1 MLIPKNIRNIF
12 TTIQLLSKSNQTFLK
27 VKRIRNLDGIYE
39 KYSAKSLGLSE
50 SITLDL
56 GCGANPRN
64 PFQAN
69 IEWGID
75 IREDLD
81 RKVKSVDLTINPI
94 PFEGSTFD
102 YITAYDFIEHVPRII
117 YTPDCRFPFIQL
129 MNEIWR
135 TLKDG
140 GIFFSFTPVYP
151 FKAAFNDPTHVNYI
165 TEETFDYFN
174 DGIRLGSMYGFT
186 GKFKV
191 LEQYRTHTHLV
202 SILKKIKI

>member
-1 MLIPKNIRNIF
+1 MFPFKNIF
-12 TTIQLLSKSNQTFLK
+12 ATIALLTKSNQTFLK

-50 SITLDL
+50 STTLDL

-69 IEWGID
+69 IKWGID

-81 RKVKSVDLTINPI
+81 HKIKSVDLTIHSI
-94 PFEGSTFD
+94 PFEDRTFD
-102 YITAYDFIEHVPRII
+102 YITAFDFIEHVPRII
-117 YTPDCRFPFIQL
+117 YAPDCRFPFIQL

-135 TLKDG
+135 TLKEG

-186 GKFKV
+186 GKFTV
-191 LEQYRTHTHLV
+191 LEQYRTHTHLI
-202 SILKKIKI
+202 SILKKVKV

>member
-1 MLIPKNIRNIF
+1 MFPFKNIF
-12 TTIQLLSKSNQTFLK
+12 ATIALLTKSNQTFLK
-27 VKRIRNLDGIYE
+27 VKRIRNLDGLYE

-50 SITLDL
+50 STTLDL

-69 IEWGID
+69 IKWGID

-81 RKVKSVDLTINPI
+81 RKIKSVDLTIHSI
-94 PFEGSTFD
+94 PFEDRTFD
-102 YITAYDFIEHVPRII
+102 YITAFDFIEHVPRII
-117 YTPDCRFPFIQL
+117 YAPDCRFPFIQL

-135 TLKDG
+135 TLKEG

-186 GKFKV
+186 GKFTV
-191 LEQYRTHTHLV
+191 LEQYRTHTHLI
-202 SILKKIKI
+202 SILKKVKV

>member
-1 MLIPKNIRNIF
+1 MFPFKNIF
-12 TTIQLLSKSNQTFLK
+12 ATIALLTKSNQTFLK

-50 SITLDL
+50 STTLDL

-69 IEWGID
+69 IKWGID

-81 RKVKSVDLTINPI
+81 HKIKSVDLTIHSI
-94 PFEGSTFD
+94 PFEDRTFD
-102 YITAYDFIEHVPRII
+102 YITAFDFIEHVPRII
-117 YTPDCRFPFIQL
+117 YAPDCRFPFIQL

-135 TLKDG
+135 TLKEG
-140 GIFFSFTPVYP
+140 GHFFSFTPVYP

-186 GKFKV
+186 GKFTV
-191 LEQYRTHTHLV
+191 LEQYRTHTHLI
-202 SILKKIKI
+202 SILKKVKV

>member
-1 MLIPKNIRNIF
+1 MFPFKNIF
-12 TTIQLLSKSNQTFLK
+12 ATIALLTKSNQTFLK

-50 SITLDL
+50 STTLDL

-69 IEWGID
+69 IKWGID

-81 RKVKSVDLTINPI
+81 HKIKSVDLTIHSI
-94 PFEGSTFD
+94 PFEDRTFD
-102 YITAYDFIEHVPRII
+102 YITAFDFIEHIPRII
-117 YTPDCRFPFIQL
+117 YAPDCRFPFIQL

-135 TLKDG
+135 TLKEG

-191 LEQYRTHTHLV
+191 LEQYRTHTHLI
-202 SILKKIKI
+202 SILKKIKV